1 MKKLFNYLAALILI
15 LSLNSCGEGYDAAE
29 VTVKTLS
36 TVSGTL
42 SQYVTVDEKDYTVY
56 IDPEDWPHCSLAL
69 NIAVESDAKLESDTN
84 EVAGLDIEAI
94 LLDTNETPISITLE
108 AEYDSKRE
116 FQTALK
122 NGAERLAMK
131 FEIGSISAEEAK
143 KIKEKAKYV
152 EVKVSGEIKKK
163 ETTETYSSDDID
175 DCLDRYEAV
184 ADKYVTA
191 AEKKSKGDNSA
202 TVLADFIE
210 SSNKLDEISS
220 KLNEYESGM
229 SKVQKARRDRIMLK
243 MASVADKNSEAAKP
257 TSSSTSTEIEEVE
270 IEEVEIEEVEEVPVM
285 TTTSSSA
292 STSSTSSKNIDKWL
306 DQYEKVMDKYVK
318 VAAKAA
324 KGDMPS
330 ITEAASL
337 TEEVTSLASKLD
349 DVKGDMSAAQAAR
362 LAKIAAKMA
371 SAM

>member
-69 NIAVESDAKLESDTN
+69 NIAVESDPKLESDTN

-122 NGAERLAMK
+122 NGAERLTMK

-163 ETTETYSSDDID
+163 EVKKETSNSSSSLSSKEID
-175 DCLDRYEAV
+175 DYINQYSILTDQFVRIA
-184 ADKYVTA
+184 
-191 AEKKSKGDNSA
+191 KKASKGDTEAKEEYSSLEDRLTDIYSA
-202 TVLADFIE
+202 FQLTKDEMTEAQIARLNQIHDKMVSAIIE
-210 SSNKLDEISS
+210 DTETDTEDSSD
-220 KLNEYESGM
+220 
-229 SKVQKARRDRIMLK
+229 
-243 MASVADKNSEAAKP
+243 AK
-257 TSSSTSTEIEEVE
+257 
-270 IEEVEIEEVEEVPVM
+270 
-285 TTTSSSA
+285 A

>member
-1 MKKLFNYLAALILI
+1 MKKLFNCLAALAIIL
-15 LSLNSCGEGYDAAE
+15 LLNSCGEGYEAAE

-42 SQYVTVDEKDYTVY
+42 SQYVTVGEKDYTIY
-56 IDPEDWPHCSLAL
+56 IDPENWPHCSLTL
-69 NIAVESDAKLESDTN
+69 NVAVEKDPKLESDTN
-84 EVAGLDIEAI
+84 KVDRLRIEAI
-94 LLDTNETPISITLE
+94 LLDENETPISISMRPELGT
-108 AEYDSKRE
+108 DSE
-116 FQTALK
+116 FESALK
-122 NGAERLAMK
+122 TGANRLALK
-131 FEIGSISAEEAK
+131 FQEDSRLSAEEAK
-143 KIKEKAKYV
+143 KIKDKAKYV

-163 ETTETYSSDDID
+163 ETSKTYSSDDID

-184 ADKYVTA
+184 TDKYVIA
-191 AEKKSKGDNSA
+191 AEKRSKGDKSA
-202 TVLADFIE
+202 TVLADYIE
-210 SSNKLDEISS
+210 LNNKLSEISS
-220 KLNEYESGM
+220 KLNEFENGM
-229 SKVQKARRDRIMLK
+229 SKAQKARRDRIMLK
-243 MASVADKNSEAAKP
+243 IASVDDKDSEADKP

-270 IEEVEIEEVEEVPVM
+270 EVEVEEVPVM

-292 STSSTSSKNIDKWL
+292 STSSASSKNIDKWL

-337 TEEVTSLASKLD
+337 SAEVTSLASKLD
-349 DVKGDMSAAQAAR
+349 DVESEMSAAQAAR